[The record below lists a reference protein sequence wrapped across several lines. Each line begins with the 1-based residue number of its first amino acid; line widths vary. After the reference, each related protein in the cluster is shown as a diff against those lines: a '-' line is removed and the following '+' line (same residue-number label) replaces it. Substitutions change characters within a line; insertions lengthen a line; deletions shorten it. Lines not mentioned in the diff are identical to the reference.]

1 VTSTLFTPFSQHNP
15 MSDTE
20 KILETVETYLKSI
33 RTGSEEDFRKAF
45 YWNAVVINADGK
57 NPEKSAEPIEE
68 FMKKVQKRKAEGTK
82 VEEIAHGVTVS
93 QLAGA
98 ANVRVDFEL
107 VIGENALWGTDF
119 FNMVKS
125 GDEWRIT
132 QKIYSV
138 TH

>member
-1 VTSTLFTPFSQHNP
+1 

-20 KILETVETYLKSI
+20 KILETVETYLRAI
-33 RTGSEEDFRKAF
+33 RTASEDDFRKAF

-57 NPEKSAEPIEE
+57 NPEETAEPIEE
-68 FMKKVQKRKAEGTK
+68 FMKKVQKRKADGTK
-82 VEEIAHGVTVS
+82 VEEIAHGVSMS

-107 VIGENALWGTDF
+107 VIGDKSLWGTDY

-125 GDEWRIT
+125 GDEWRIA
-132 QKIYSV
+132 QKIYAV

>member
-1 VTSTLFTPFSQHNP
+1 

-20 KILETVETYLKSI
+20 QILETVETYLNAI
-33 RTGSEEDFRKAF
+33 RTGSEADFRKAF

-57 NPEKSAEPIEE
+57 NPGESAEPIEGL
-68 FMKKVQKRKAEGTK
+68 MKRIQKRKAEGIK

-107 VIGENALWGTDF
+107 VIGDNTLWGTDF

-125 GDEWRIT
+125 RDEWRIT
-132 QKIYSV
+132 QKIYAV

>member
-1 VTSTLFTPFSQHNP
+1 VTSTLFTPFYQLNT

-20 KILETVETYLKSI
+20 KILETVETYLRAI
-33 RTGSEEDFRKAF
+33 RTASEDDFRKAF

-57 NPEKSAEPIEE
+57 NPEETAEPIEE
-68 FMKKVQKRKAEGTK
+68 FMKKVQKRKADGTK
-82 VEEIAHGVTVS
+82 VEEIAHGVSMS

-107 VIGENALWGTDF
+107 VIGDKSLWGTDY

-125 GDEWRIT
+125 GDEWRIA
-132 QKIYSV
+132 QKIYAV

>member
-1 VTSTLFTPFSQHNP
+1 

-20 KILETVETYLKSI
+20 KILETVETYLRAI
-33 RTGSEEDFRKAF
+33 RTGSEDDFRKAF

-57 NPEKSAEPIEE
+57 NPEESAEPIEE

-82 VEEIAHGVTVS
+82 VEEIAHGVIVS

-107 VIGENALWGTDF
+107 VIGDKSLWGTDF

-125 GDEWRIT
+125 EDEWRIS
-132 QKIYSV
+132 QKIYAV

>member
-1 VTSTLFTPFSQHNP
+1 

-20 KILETVETYLKSI
+20 KILETVETYLKAI
-33 RTGSEEDFRKAF
+33 RTGSEDDFRKAF
-45 YWNAVVINADGK
+45 FWNAVVIHADGK
-57 NPEKSAEPIEE
+57 NPDDSAETIEE
-68 FMKKVQKRKAEGTK
+68 FMMKVQNRKAEGTK
-82 VEEIAHGVTVS
+82 VEEIAHGVSVS

-107 VIGENALWGTDF
+107 VIGDKSLWGTDF

-125 GDEWRIT
+125 GDGWKIS
-132 QKIYSV
+132 QKIYAV

>member
-1 VTSTLFTPFSQHNP
+1 

-20 KILETVETYLKSI
+20 KIFKTVETYLRAI
-33 RTGSEEDFRKAF
+33 RTGSENDFRKAF
-45 YWNAVVINADGK
+45 YWNAVVINADGN
-57 NPEKSAEPIEE
+57 NPVESTESIDE
-68 FMKKVQKRKAEGTK
+68 FMKKVQKRKAEGTT
-82 VEEIAHGVTVS
+82 VEEIAHGVSVN

-107 VIGENALWGTDF
+107 VIGDKSLWGTDF

-125 GDEWRIT
+125 GEEWKIS
-132 QKIYSV
+132 QKIYAV